1 MGPEQ
6 TAQACTDILD
16 ELERAVVGR
25 RRTLELVLIGILE
38 IGRAHV

>member
-25 RRTLELVLIGILE
+25 AGPWSSS
-38 IGRAHV
+38 